1 MRTDHAS
8 PTIRTARAADLDDVT
23 RVLAEAFAEDPV
35 LAGFVPAG
43 PRHRDRLALLF
54 AALLRSG
61 PLPDGTVDVAVDARG
76 GVLGAAVWEAPG
88 GIAAHRTL
96 RQAPTFL
103 RALGVMGAVR
113 AAVRLRTLDRARPGL
128 PHWRLAEVG
137 VGAAARGLGVGS
149 ALLAHGLARVD
160 GDGDGSA
167 AYLESSTARNRAL
180 YLRNGFAELGP
191 LTGLGVSCPV
201 AMWRPARGD
210 ARTRGRA
217 NAGTP

>member
-1 MRTDHAS
+1 MRTDH
-8 PTIRTARAADLDDVT
+8 PTLTIRTARAADLDDVT

-35 LAGFVPAG
+35 LAGFLPAG
-43 PRHRDRLALLF
+43 PRQPERRALLF

-61 PLPDGTVDVAVDARG
+61 PRPDGTVDVAVDARG
-76 GVLGAAVWEAPG
+76 GILGAAVWEAPG
-88 GIAAHRTL
+88 GIPAHRTL

-103 RALGVMGAVR
+103 RALGIAGALR
-113 AAVRLRTLDRARPGL
+113 AATRLRALDRARPGL

-160 GDGDGSA
+160 ADGSA

-180 YLRNGFAELGP
+180 YLRNGFAELGA
-191 LTGLGVSCPV
+191 LTGLAGSRPV
-201 AMWRPARGD
+201 AMWRSARVDAPA
-210 ARTRGRA
+210 A
-217 NAGTP
+217 

>member
-1 MRTDHAS
+1 MSTDSPTA
-8 PTIRTARAADLDDVT
+8 PTIRTARAADLEGVS

-43 PRHRDRLALLF
+43 PRHHSRMALLF

-76 GVLGAAVWEAPG
+76 GILGAAVWEAPG
-88 GIAAHRTL
+88 GIPAHRTL

-103 RALGVMGAVR
+103 RALGVAGSLR

-149 ALLAHGLARVD
+149 ALLAHGLARLD
-160 GDGDGSA
+160 AEGSA
-167 AYLESSTARNRAL
+167 AYLESSTTRNREL
-180 YLRNGFAELGP
+180 YRRNSFAELGE
-191 LTGLGVSCPV
+191 LTGLAGSRPV
-201 AMWRPARGD
+201 AMWRAARVE
-210 ARTRGRA
+210 APVA
-217 NAGTP
+217 

>member
-1 MRTDHAS
+1 MRTDHPA

-43 PRHRDRLALLF
+43 PRQPERLALLF
-54 AALLRSG
+54 AALLRGG

-76 GVLGAAVWEAPG
+76 GILGAAVWEAPG
-88 GIAAHRTL
+88 GIPAHRTL

-103 RALGVMGAVR
+103 RALGVAGALR
-113 AAVRLRTLDRARPGL
+113 AATRLRALDRARPGL

-137 VGAAARGLGVGS
+137 VGMAARGLGVGS

-160 GDGDGSA
+160 ADGSA

-180 YLRNGFAELGP
+180 YLRNGFAELGA
-191 LTGLGVSCPV
+191 LTGLAGSRPV
-201 AMWRPARGD
+201 AMWRSARVDAPA
-210 ARTRGRA
+210 A
-217 NAGTP
+217 

>member
-1 MRTDHAS
+1 MRTDHPA
-8 PTIRTARAADLDDVT
+8 PTIRTARGADLDDVT

-43 PRHRDRLALLF
+43 PRQPERLALLF

-76 GVLGAAVWEAPG
+76 GILGAAVWEAPG
-88 GIAAHRTL
+88 GIPAHRTL

-103 RALGVMGAVR
+103 RALGVAGALR
-113 AAVRLRTLDRARPGL
+113 AAVRLRALDRARPGL

-160 GDGDGSA
+160 ADGSA

-180 YLRNGFAELGP
+180 YLRNGFAELGA
-191 LTGLGVSCPV
+191 LTGLAGSRPV
-201 AMWRPARGD
+201 AMWRSARVDAPA
-210 ARTRGRA
+210 A
-217 NAGTP
+217 

>member
-1 MRTDHAS
+1 MSIGRPA
-8 PTIRTARAADLDDVT
+8 TIRTARAADLDDVA

-43 PRHRDRLALLF
+43 PRKLARLALLF

-61 PLPDGTVDVAVDARG
+61 PLPDGTVDVAIDARG
-76 GVLGAAVWEAPG
+76 GILGAAVWEAPG
-88 GIAAHRTL
+88 GIPAHRTL

-103 RALGVMGAVR
+103 RALGVAGALR

-160 GDGDGSA
+160 AEGSA
-167 AYLESSTARNRAL
+167 AYLESSTTRNRAL
-180 YLRNGFAELGP
+180 YLRNGFAELGE
-191 LTGLGVSCPV
+191 LTGLAGSRPV
-201 AMWRPARGD
+201 AMWRAARVE
-210 ARTRGRA
+210 APVA
-217 NAGTP
+217 

>member
-1 MRTDHAS
+1 MRTDHPA

-43 PRHRDRLALLF
+43 PRQPERLALLF

-76 GVLGAAVWEAPG
+76 GILGAAVWESPG
-88 GIAAHRTL
+88 GIPAHRTL

-103 RALGVMGAVR
+103 RALGVAGALR

-160 GDGDGSA
+160 ADGSA

-180 YLRNGFAELGP
+180 YRRNGFAKLCA
-191 LTGLGVSCPV
+191 LTGLAGSRPV
-201 AMWRPARGD
+201 AMWRSARVDAPA
-210 ARTRGRA
+210 A
-217 NAGTP
+217 

>member
-1 MRTDHAS
+1 MSTDSPTA
-8 PTIRTARAADLDDVT
+8 PTIRTARAADLEGVS

-43 PRHRDRLALLF
+43 SRHHSRMALLF

-76 GVLGAAVWEAPG
+76 GILGAAVWEAPG
-88 GIAAHRTL
+88 GIPAHRTL

-103 RALGVMGAVR
+103 RALGIVGSLR

-137 VGAAARGLGVGS
+137 VSAAARGLGVGS

-160 GDGDGSA
+160 AEGSA
-167 AYLESSTARNRAL
+167 AYLESSTTRNRAL
-180 YLRNGFAELGP
+180 YLRNGFAELGA
-191 LTGLGVSCPV
+191 LTGLAGSRPV
-201 AMWRPARGD
+201 AMWRAARVE
-210 ARTRGRA
+210 APVA
-217 NAGTP
+217 

>member
-1 MRTDHAS
+1 MSTDRRTA
-8 PTIRTARAADLDDVT
+8 PAIRTARAADLDDVT

-43 PRHRDRLALLF
+43 PRKHERLALLF

-61 PLPDGTVDVAVDARG
+61 PLPDGTVDVAVNVRG
-76 GVLGAAVWEAPG
+76 GILGAAVWEAPG
-88 GIAAHRTL
+88 GIPAHRTL

-103 RALGVMGAVR
+103 RALGVAGA
-113 AAVRLRTLDRARPGL
+113 LRGL

-160 GDGDGSA
+160 ADGSA
-167 AYLESSTARNRAL
+167 VYLESSTERNRAL
-180 YLRNGFAELGP
+180 YLRNGFAELGE
-191 LTGLGVSCPV
+191 LAGLAGARPV
-201 AMWRPARGD
+201 AMWRSARVESPV
-210 ARTRGRA
+210 R
-217 NAGTP
+217 

>member
-1 MRTDHAS
+1 MSTDSPTA
-8 PTIRTARAADLDDVT
+8 PTIRTARAADLEGVS

-43 PRHRDRLALLF
+43 SRHHSRMALLF

-76 GVLGAAVWEAPG
+76 GILGAAVWEAPG
-88 GIAAHRTL
+88 GIPAHRTL

-103 RALGVMGAVR
+103 RALGIVGSLR

-137 VGAAARGLGVGS
+137 VSAAARGLGVGS

-160 GDGDGSA
+160 AEGSA
-167 AYLESSTARNRAL
+167 AYLESSTTRNRAL
-180 YLRNGFAELGP
+180 YLRNGFAELGE
-191 LTGLGVSCPV
+191 LTGLAGSRPV
-201 AMWRPARGD
+201 AMWRAARVE
-210 ARTRGRA
+210 APVA
-217 NAGTP
+217 

>member
-1 MRTDHAS
+1 MSIGRPA
-8 PTIRTARAADLDDVT
+8 TIRTARAADLDDVA

-43 PRHRDRLALLF
+43 PRKLARLALLF

-61 PLPDGTVDVAVDARG
+61 PLPDGTVDVAIDARG
-76 GVLGAAVWEAPG
+76 GILGAAVWEAPG
-88 GIAAHRTL
+88 GIPAHRTL

-103 RALGVMGAVR
+103 RALGVAGALR

-160 GDGDGSA
+160 AEGSA
-167 AYLESSTARNRAL
+167 AYLESSTTRNRAL
-180 YLRNGFAELGP
+180 YRRNGFAELGE
-191 LTGLGVSCPV
+191 LTGLAGSRPV
-201 AMWRPARGD
+201 AMWRAARVE
-210 ARTRGRA
+210 APVA
-217 NAGTP
+217 

>member
-1 MRTDHAS
+1 MSIGRPA
-8 PTIRTARAADLDDVT
+8 TIRTARAADLDDVA

-43 PRHRDRLALLF
+43 PRKLARLALLF

-61 PLPDGTVDVAVDARG
+61 PLPDGTVDVAIDARG
-76 GVLGAAVWEAPG
+76 GILGAAVWEAPG
-88 GIAAHRTL
+88 GIPAHRTL

-103 RALGVMGAVR
+103 RALGVAGALR

-128 PHWRLAEVG
+128 PHWRLAEIG

-160 GDGDGSA
+160 AAGSA
-167 AYLESSTARNRAL
+167 AYLESSTTRNRAL
-180 YLRNGFAELGP
+180 YLRNGFAELGE
-191 LTGLGVSCPV
+191 LTGLAGSRPV
-201 AMWRPARGD
+201 AMWRAARVE
-210 ARTRGRA
+210 APVA
-217 NAGTP
+217 

>member
-1 MRTDHAS
+1 MRTDHPA
-8 PTIRTARAADLDDVT
+8 PTIRTARDADLDDVT

-43 PRHRDRLALLF
+43 PRQPERLALLF

-61 PLPDGTVDVAVDARG
+61 PLPDGTVDVAVDLG
-76 GVLGAAVWEAPG
+76 GRILGAAVWEAPG
-88 GIAAHRTL
+88 GIPAHRTL

-103 RALGVMGAVR
+103 RALGIAGALR
-113 AAVRLRTLDRARPGL
+113 AATRLRALDRARPGL

-160 GDGDGSA
+160 ADGSA

-180 YLRNGFAELGP
+180 YLRNGFAELGA
-191 LTGLGVSCPV
+191 LTGLAGSRPV
-201 AMWRPARGD
+201 AMWRSARVDAPA
-210 ARTRGRA
+210 A
-217 NAGTP
+217 

>member
-1 MRTDHAS
+1 M
-8 PTIRTARAADLDDVT
+8 RTARVADLEDVT

-43 PRHRDRLALLF
+43 PRKRERLALLF

-76 GVLGAAVWEAPG
+76 GILGAAVWEAPG
-88 GIAAHRTL
+88 GIPAHQTL

-103 RALGVMGAVR
+103 RALGVAGALR
-113 AAVRLRTLDRARPGL
+113 AATRLRTLDRARPGL

-149 ALLAHGLARVD
+149 ALLAHGLTRVD
-160 GDGDGSA
+160 ADGSA
-167 AYLESSTARNRAL
+167 AYLESSTERNRAL

-191 LTGLGVSCPV
+191 LTGLDGARPV
-201 AMWRPARGD
+201 AMWRAARVG
-210 ARTRGRA
+210 APVR
-217 NAGTP
+217 

>member
-1 MRTDHAS
+1 MSTEHPAT
-8 PTIRTARAADLDDVT
+8 PAIRTARTTDLDAVT
-23 RVLAEAFAEDPV
+23 RVLADAFAEDPV

-43 PRHRDRLALLF
+43 PRHPERLALLF
-54 AALLRSG
+54 AALLASG
-61 PLPDGTVDVAVDARG
+61 PLPAGTVDVAVDARG
-76 GVLGAAVWEAPG
+76 GILGAAVWEAPG
-88 GIAAHRTL
+88 GIPAHRTL

-103 RALGVMGAVR
+103 RALGITGAVR
-113 AAVRLRTLDRARPGL
+113 AAIRLRTLDRARPGL

-160 GDGDGSA
+160 ADGSA

-191 LTGLGVSCPV
+191 LAGVAGARPV
-201 AMWRPARGD
+201 AMWRPAR
-210 ARTRGRA
+210 AEA
-217 NAGTP
+217 PLA

>member
-1 MRTDHAS
+1 MRTDHPA

-43 PRHRDRLALLF
+43 PREPERLALLF

-61 PLPDGTVDVAVDARG
+61 PLPDGTVDVAVDLRG
-76 GVLGAAVWEAPG
+76 RILGAAAWEAPG
-88 GIAAHRTL
+88 GIPAHRTL

-103 RALGVMGAVR
+103 RALGVAGALR
-113 AAVRLRTLDRARPGL
+113 AATRLRALDRARPGL

-160 GDGDGSA
+160 ADGSA

-180 YLRNGFAELGP
+180 YLRNGFAELGA
-191 LTGLGVSCPV
+191 LTGLAGSRPV
-201 AMWRPARGD
+201 AMWRSARVDAPA
-210 ARTRGRA
+210 A
-217 NAGTP
+217 

>member
-1 MRTDHAS
+1 MSTDRRTA
-8 PTIRTARAADLDDVT
+8 PAIRTTRAADLDDVT

-43 PRHRDRLALLF
+43 PRKHERLALLF

-61 PLPDGTVDVAVDARG
+61 PLPDGTVDVAVYVRG
-76 GVLGAAVWEAPG
+76 GILGAAVWEAPG
-88 GIAAHRTL
+88 GIPAHRTL

-103 RALGVMGAVR
+103 RALGVAGALR
-113 AAVRLRTLDRARPGL
+113 AATRLRTLDRARPGL

-160 GDGDGSA
+160 ADGSA
-167 AYLESSTARNRAL
+167 AYLESSTERNRAL
-180 YLRNGFAELGP
+180 YLRNGFAELGE
-191 LTGLGVSCPV
+191 LAGLAGSRPV
-201 AMWRPARGD
+201 AMWRSARVESPV
-210 ARTRGRA
+210 R
-217 NAGTP
+217 

>member
-1 MRTDHAS
+1 M
-8 PTIRTARAADLDDVT
+8 RTARAADLDDVT

-43 PRHRDRLALLF
+43 PRQPERLALLF
-54 AALLRSG
+54 AALLRGG

-76 GVLGAAVWEAPG
+76 GILGAAVWEAPG
-88 GIAAHRTL
+88 GIPAHRTL

-103 RALGVMGAVR
+103 RALGVAGALR
-113 AAVRLRTLDRARPGL
+113 AATRLRALDRARPGL

-137 VGAAARGLGVGS
+137 VGMAARGLGVGS

-160 GDGDGSA
+160 ADGSA

-180 YLRNGFAELGP
+180 YLRNGFAELGA
-191 LTGLGVSCPV
+191 LTGLAGSRPV
-201 AMWRPARGD
+201 AMWRSARVDAPA
-210 ARTRGRA
+210 A
-217 NAGTP
+217 

>member
-1 MRTDHAS
+1 MRTDPAA

-43 PRHRDRLALLF
+43 PRHLDRLALLF
-54 AALLRSG
+54 TALLRSG
-61 PLPDGTVDVAVDARG
+61 PLPEGTVDVAVDARG

-88 GIAAHRTL
+88 GIAAQRTL

-103 RALGVMGAVR
+103 RALGVAGAIH

-128 PHWRLAEVG
+128 SHWRLAEVG
-137 VGAAARGLGVGS
+137 VGAAARGLGVGT
-149 ALLAHGLARVD
+149 ALLAHGLARV
-160 GDGDGSA
+160 DGDGSA

-191 LTGLGVSCPV
+191 LTGLGGSCPV

>member
-1 MRTDHAS
+1 MRTDHPA

-43 PRHRDRLALLF
+43 PRQPERLALLF

-61 PLPDGTVDVAVDARG
+61 PLPDGTVDVAVDLG
-76 GVLGAAVWEAPG
+76 GRILGAAVWEAPG
-88 GIAAHRTL
+88 GIPAHRTL

-103 RALGVMGAVR
+103 RALGVAGALR
-113 AAVRLRTLDRARPGL
+113 AATRLRTLDRARPGL

-160 GDGDGSA
+160 ADGSA

-180 YLRNGFAELGP
+180 YLRNGFAELGA
-191 LTGLGVSCPV
+191 LTGLAGSRPV
-201 AMWRPARGD
+201 AMWRSARVDAPA
-210 ARTRGRA
+210 A
-217 NAGTP
+217 

>member
-1 MRTDHAS
+1 MSSTAPAVPS
-8 PTIRTARAADLDDVT
+8 APTIRTARAADLDDVT

-54 AALLRSG
+54 AALLGSG

-76 GVLGAAVWEAPG
+76 GILGAAVWEAPG
-88 GIAAHRTL
+88 GIPAHRTL

-103 RALGVMGAVR
+103 RALGLAGALR

-160 GDGDGSA
+160 ADGSA

-191 LTGLGVSCPV
+191 LTGLSGSRPV
-201 AMWRPARGD
+201 AMWRAARVATPA
-210 ARTRGRA
+210 A
-217 NAGTP
+217 

>member
-1 MRTDHAS
+1 MRTDHPT

-43 PRHRDRLALLF
+43 PRQPERLALLF

-76 GVLGAAVWEAPG
+76 GILGAAVWEAAG
-88 GIAAHRTL
+88 GIPAHRTL

-103 RALGVMGAVR
+103 LALGVAGALR
-113 AAVRLRTLDRARPGL
+113 AATRLRTLDRARPGL

-160 GDGDGSA
+160 ADGSA

-180 YLRNGFAELGP
+180 YLRNGFAELGE
-191 LTGLGVSCPV
+191 LTGLAGSRPV
-201 AMWRPARGD
+201 AMWRSARVAAPA
-210 ARTRGRA
+210 A
-217 NAGTP
+217 

>member
-1 MRTDHAS
+1 MSTDSAS
-8 PTIRTARAADLDDVT
+8 VPTIRTARPADLDGVT

-43 PRHRDRLALLF
+43 PRQPARLALLF

-61 PLPDGTVDVAVDARG
+61 PLPAGTVDVAVDARG
-76 GVLGAAVWEAPG
+76 GILGAAVWEAPG
-88 GIAAHRTL
+88 GIPAHRTL

-103 RALGVMGAVR
+103 LALGVVGSLR

-137 VGAAARGLGVGS
+137 VSAAARGLGVGS

-160 GDGDGSA
+160 ADGSA

-180 YLRNGFAELGP
+180 YLRNGFAELGE
-191 LTGLGVSCPV
+191 LTGLAGSRPV
-201 AMWRPARGD
+201 AMWRAARVE
-210 ARTRGRA
+210 AQVA
-217 NAGTP
+217 

>member
-1 MRTDHAS
+1 MSTDSPTA
-8 PTIRTARAADLDDVT
+8 PTIRTARAADLEGVS

-43 PRHRDRLALLF
+43 PRHHSRMALLF

-76 GVLGAAVWEAPG
+76 GILGAAAWEAPG
-88 GIAAHRTL
+88 GIPAHRTL

-103 RALGVMGAVR
+103 RALGIVGSLR

-160 GDGDGSA
+160 AEGSA
-167 AYLESSTARNRAL
+167 AYLESSTTRNREL
-180 YLRNGFAELGP
+180 YRRNSFAELGE
-191 LTGLGVSCPV
+191 LTGLAGSRPV
-201 AMWRPARGD
+201 AMWRAARVE
-210 ARTRGRA
+210 APVA
-217 NAGTP
+217 